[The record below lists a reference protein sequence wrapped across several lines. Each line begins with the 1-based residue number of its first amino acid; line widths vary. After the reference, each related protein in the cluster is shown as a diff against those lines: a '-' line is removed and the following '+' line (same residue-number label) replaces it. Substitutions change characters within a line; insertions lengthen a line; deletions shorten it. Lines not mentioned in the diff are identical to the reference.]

1 MRLIQSIDSQVRICN
16 EILNALNYL
25 TGFARTAIS
34 DDPRDWDDHIMFI
47 EDERDRLVR
56 EKTQLENGTHE
67 IWAVSNGR

>member
-47 EDERDRLVR
+47 EDERDRLIH
-56 EKTQLENGTHE
+56 EKTKILDGTHE
-67 IWAVSNGR
+67 MYPQKAVS